1 MLFFEVDKSTR
12 LTLQGLVMTSLIDLT
27 PEQISS
33 HVWTIE
39 LTREQTNKYLNLQA
53 NKNLGTCRIFE
64 SAPHG
69 RVIWIFNLRARY
81 VPNRTFIR
89 AQLFQSS
96 SL

>member
-53 NKNLGTCRIFE
+53 NKTLATCRIFD
-64 SAPHG
+64 SVPHG